1 MPKTP
6 NQPRYKSVNPGL
18 RPGLD
23 MVTAKQQAGK
33 FPSIGMALPNYQYDP
48 SDRHK
53 RPEQTVVKKPGL
65 FSRMFGWITLK
76 RFALTTVIVAMLIG
90 GWLGYKFV
98 WNAHKV
104 FGGNLLS
111 AIKTTHLK
119 GEKEG
124 RVNIL
129 LAGNSADDPGH
140 NGANLTDSI
149 MVMSIDTKNNT
160 AFLLSIP
167 RDLWVKVDGSHQK
180 INQAYVS
187 GEDNDFNEDG
197 YPKGGMGQLQKV
209 VSDDFGIPIQYHA
222 LVDYN
227 ALKQGVDAMG
237 GITFTVKSSD
247 PRGLYDPNIDWTTKG
262 PLVKLTNG
270 PHLLN
275 GQQAL
280 DLARARGDAYN
291 SYGFPG
297 SDFDRAEHQRQILIA
312 MKNKAVNAGT
322 LANPKKISS
331 LADAVGNNVKTDMT
345 LSEARRLYDLFKK
358 VDSAKIKSL
367 SLNKADGK
375 NLLDSYQ
382 TPNGQSALIP
392 SAGLDNFYQIQT
404 YINRQTSSNPIVQEG
419 ANIVILNSTETNG
432 LGSKVKK
439 QLIAKNLAVSKV
451 GDATTPLAVTSIID
465 ASKSKKPMSS
475 ALLVKQFGNHL
486 TTTNPYSTIYDEADF
501 IIVLGNDQ
509 AAKSTSS
516 STTSNP

>member
-6 NQPRYKSVNPGL
+6 NQPQSPTSKTGL

-23 MVTAKQQAGK
+23 SVTVKQQAGR

-53 RPEQTVVKKPGL
+53 RAEQTVVKKPGL
-65 FSRMFGWITLK
+65 FKRMFGWLSFK
-76 RFALTTVIVAMLIG
+76 RFGLAVVVLALLIG

-119 GEKEG
+119 GENEG

-140 NGANLTDSI
+140 DGANLTDSI
-149 MVMSIDTKNNT
+149 MVMSVDTKNNT

-180 INQAYVS
+180 INQAYVT
-187 GEDNDFNEDG
+187 GMDNDFNEDG
-197 YPKGGMGQLQKV
+197 YPKGGMGQLEQV
-209 VSDDFGIPIQYHA
+209 VSEKMGIPIHYYA

-227 ALKQGVDAMG
+227 ALKQGVDALG
-237 GITFTVKSSD
+237 GVDFTVKSSD

-270 PHLLN
+270 THKLT

-280 DLARARGDAYN
+280 NLARARGDAYN
-291 SYGFPG
+291 SYGFPA

-312 MKNKAVNAGT
+312 MKVKAVNAGT
-322 LANPKKISS
+322 LANPKKLSD

-345 LSEARRLYDLFKK
+345 LSEAHRLYDLFKK
-358 VDSAKIKSL
+358 IDTAKIKSL

-375 NLLDSYQ
+375 NLLISYQ
-382 TPNGQSALIP
+382 SPAGQSALIP
-392 SAGLDNFYQIQT
+392 ALGIDNFYDIQT
-404 YINRQTSSNPIVQEG
+404 YINRQTSSNPLVQEG

-432 LGSKVKK
+432 LGAKVKK
-439 QLIAKNLAVSKV
+439 QLVGKNLYVSTV
-451 GDATTPLAVTSIID
+451 GDAKTPLAVTSIID
-465 ASKSKKPMSS
+465 ASKGKKPKTS
-475 ALLVKQFGNHL
+475 AALVKQFGNHL
-486 TTTNPYSTIYDEADF
+486 TTTNPYNTIYDDADF
-501 IIVLGNDQ
+501 IIVIGNDQ
-509 AAKSTSS
+509 ATANNSTSTSS
-516 STTSNP
+516 NP